1 MELWALDQFTPIARL
16 VGYTSVEVA
25 ERAVEV
31 GGTGAWAVEMPLDEA
46 SGAALKM
53 LGATW
58 PGIEVRDPTTG
69 WRFGGYLTSATIV
82 QTDDGDDV
90 VRFAGSDF
98 QSDLA
103 NWLEYPVADDE
114 SLWWSTV
121 VGGSLPLTT
130 DATNTVAANCGPPAP
145 VGRRMVGLTIA
156 PDDGLGP
163 AKTRRLRGDTLMDV
177 MGFLFAGT
185 DYTARL
191 RFRRSG
197 NSTAGVEFSAFAR
210 PLASTVLEARTGTF
224 GRVEQTQRAAPAT
237 SVVAMG
243 ALTGSIPEP
252 DERLIRSTVVNEF
265 DWRYRHREVFIN
277 RPSTDSTAALTD
289 EALALVVDPVV
300 SVKVDGARV
309 EGFGATI
316 DIGWWVN
323 VRTRVAGVSTLT
335 QLPVVGSKLTYSP
348 GAGWERT
355 VDVGTEVPDGPAG
368 MLAQV
373 ARVARRV
380 RQVENELRT

>member
-16 VGYTSVEVA
+16 VGYTSVEIV
-25 ERAVEV
+25 ERDL
-31 GGTGAWAVEMPLDEA
+31 GTGAWSVELPLDEA
-46 SGAALKM
+46 SGAALRM

-58 PGIEVRDPTTG
+58 PGLEVRDPTTG
-69 WRFGGYLTSATIV
+69 WRFGGFLTAATIV

-90 VRFAGSDF
+90 VRFSGSDF

-103 NWLEYPVADDE
+103 NRLEYPVADDE
-114 SLWWSTV
+114 GLWWANV
-121 VGGSLPLTT
+121 VGGTLPLTT
-130 DATNTVAANCGPPAP
+130 DATNTMEANCGTAAP

-156 PDDGLGP
+156 PDDGLGS

-177 MGFLFAGT
+177 MQFLFGGT
-185 DYTARL
+185 DYTCRL
-191 RFRRSG
+191 RFHRSG
-197 NSTAGVEFSAFAR
+197 NGDAGVEFSAFER
-210 PLASTVLEARTGTF
+210 PVAATVLEARTGTF
-224 GRVEQTQRAAPAT
+224 GQVEQTQRAATAT

-252 DERLIRSTVVNEF
+252 EERLVRSAVANEF
-265 DWRYRHREVFIN
+265 DWRFRHREVFIN
-277 RPSTDSTAALTD
+277 RPSTDSSPALTD
-289 EALALVVDPVV
+289 EALALLVEPVV

-316 DIGWWVN
+316 DIGWWVD
-323 VRTRVAGVSTLT
+323 VRTRVAGVSTT
-335 QLPVVGSKLTYSP
+335 PRLPVVGSTRTYSP

>member
-16 VGYTSVEVA
+16 VGYTAVEIVERDLGTGGWSVEL
-25 ERAVEV
+25 
-31 GGTGAWAVEMPLDEA
+31 PLGEA
-46 SGAALKM
+46 SGPALKM
-53 LGATW
+53 LAATW
-58 PGIEVRDPTTG
+58 PGLEVRDPATG
-69 WRFGGYLTSATIV
+69 WRFGGFLTSVTIV

-103 NWLEYPVADDE
+103 NRLEYPVADDE
-114 SLWWSTV
+114 SLWWGNV

-130 DATNTVAANCGPPAP
+130 DATNTVAANCGPSAP
-145 VGRRMVGLTIA
+145 VGRRMPGLTIA

-177 MGFLFAGT
+177 MGFLFAGS
-185 DYTARL
+185 DYTCRL

-197 NSTAGVEFSAFAR
+197 NSGAGVEFSAFAR
-210 PLASTVLEARTGTF
+210 PVASTVLEARTGTF
-224 GRVEQTQRAAPAT
+224 GKVEHTQRAAPAT

-243 ALTGSIPEP
+243 ALTGSLVEPE
-252 DERLIRSTVVNEF
+252 ERLVRSTVANEF
-265 DWRYRHREVFIN
+265 DWRFRHREVFIN
-277 RPSTDSTAALTD
+277 RPSTDSPAALSD
-289 EALALVVDPVV
+289 EALAMVVDPVV

-316 DIGWWVN
+316 DIGWWVD
-323 VRTRVAGVSTLT
+323 VRTRVAGVSTT
-335 QLPVVGSKLTYSP
+335 TRLPVTGSKLTFDP
-348 GAGWERT
+348 GRGWERT

-368 MLAQV
+368 MLAKV
-373 ARVARRV
+373 AAVARRV